1 MNNTSTIT
9 GEQMAS
15 ALHILGVNFLFSDK
29 KDDALLHKQPDQLI
43 IALAES
49 REARLR
55 LSLIPLF
62 LEHPEF
68 SKYVR
73 KTVQGLSEVAQMTLQ
88 CYYTAAV
95 LLQRKHRA
103 KLGLLAGKK
112 QVLSDLFSKTLGFQM
127 TADPDQDLQALARQH
142 EILSGLRINWFGTY
156 QHALQ
161 VWMRGLEIKKS

>member
-1 MNNTSTIT
+1 MNTSLAT
-9 GEQMAS
+9 GEQLAS
-15 ALHILGVNFLFSDK
+15 ALNVLGVGFILGN
-29 KDDALLHKQPDQLI
+29 ANAEETLHKQPERLI
-43 IALAES
+43 AALAES

-68 SKYVR
+68 TKYVR
-73 KTVQGLSEVAQMTLQ
+73 KAAHGLGESAQVTLQ

-103 KLGLLAGKK
+103 ELDTLIGKRKSLA
-112 QVLSDLFSKTLGFQM
+112 DLFSTTLEFPA
-127 TADPDQDLQALARQH
+127 TSDPDQDLYALARRHQV
-142 EILSGLRINWFGTY
+142 LSGMKINWLGTY

-161 VWMRGLEIKKS
+161 VWMRGLEIQKS

>member
-1 MNNTSTIT
+1 
-9 GEQMAS
+9 MAS
-15 ALHILGVNFLFSDK
+15 ALHILGVNFIFSDK
-29 KDDALLHKQPDQLI
+29 KADTLLHKQPDRLI

-68 SKYVR
+68 SKYADLA
-73 KTVQGLSEVAQMTLQ
+73 VQGLSESAKVTLQ

-95 LLQRKHRA
+95 LLQRKHNNELDLLVGKKQSLKDLFSQ
-103 KLGLLAGKK
+103 KLGLL
-112 QVLSDLFSKTLGFQM
+112 M
-127 TADPDQDLQALARQH
+127 TTNPTQDLQTLANRH
-142 EILSGLRINWFGTY
+142 EALSGARINWLGTY

-161 VWMRGLEIKKS
+161 VWMRGLEVQKS

>member
-1 MNNTSTIT
+1 MSNTSTIT

-15 ALHILGVNFLFSDK
+15 ALHILGVNFLFGETNS
-29 KDDALLHKQPDQLI
+29 DALLHKQPDQLI

-73 KTVQGLSEVAQMTLQ
+73 KTVQGLSEFAQVILQ

-103 KLGLLAGKK
+103 ELNLLVGKKQSLPDLFSQKLGLL
-112 QVLSDLFSKTLGFQM
+112 M
-127 TADPDQDLQALARQH
+127 TTDPEQDLHTLAKRH
-142 EILSGLRINWFGTY
+142 EILSGMRINWLGTY
-156 QHALQ
+156 QHAMQ
-161 VWMRGLEIKKS
+161 VWMRGLEIQKP

>member
-1 MNNTSTIT
+1 MSNPSTIT

-15 ALHILGVNFLFSDK
+15 ALQVLGVNFLFGGTNADE
-29 KDDALLHKQPDQLI
+29 LLHKLPDQLI
-43 IALAES
+43 SALAES

-68 SKYVR
+68 SKYVD
-73 KTVQGLSEVAQMTLQ
+73 KSAQGLSESAQVTLQ

-103 KLGLLAGKK
+103 KLDLLTGKK
-112 QVLSDLFSKTLGFQM
+112 QALSDLFSKTLGFQM
-127 TADPDQDLQALARQH
+127 TTDPEQDLQALARQH
-142 EILSGLRINWFGTY
+142 EILSGLRVNWFGTY
-156 QHALQ
+156 QPALQ
-161 VWMRGLEIKKS
+161 VWMRGLEIQKS